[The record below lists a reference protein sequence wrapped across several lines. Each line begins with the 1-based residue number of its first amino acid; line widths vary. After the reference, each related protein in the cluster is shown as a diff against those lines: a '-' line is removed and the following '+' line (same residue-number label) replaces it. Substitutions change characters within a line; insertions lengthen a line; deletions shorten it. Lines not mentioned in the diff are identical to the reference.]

1 MFSTLAWA
9 WQKELPSPTHKF
21 LLVALADMADEEH
34 SCFPGQ
40 ERIARM
46 IGTSVST
53 VRRTLKDLEAWG
65 LITRQRRQRDDGYR
79 TSDRYYLQVKE
90 TSPVNL
96 TGNSS
101 PVKEG
106 TSPVKS
112 GTSPVTSEQAESP
125 EESSVLK
132 HQEPRA
138 LKTTAPDIF
147 LVTDQMRAYAALM
160 APSVE
165 LVTETEMFLG
175 YHRSNGSRF
184 SNWYAA
190 WQKWV
195 VKAHTWN
202 VEKGWKPPVRIER
215 VF

>member
-40 ERIARM
+40 ERIAQM

-53 VRRTLKDLEAWG
+53 VRRTLKDLEEWG
-65 LITRQRRQRDDGYR
+65 LITRERRRRDDGYR
-79 TSDRYYLQVKE
+79 TSDRYFLQVAG
-90 TSPVNL
+90 TSPVKL

-101 PVKEG
+101 PVKEA
-106 TSPVKS
+106 TSPVKYDS
-112 GTSPVTSEQAESP
+112 SPVTSEQAESP
-125 EESSVLK
+125 EESPVLNN
-132 HQEPRA
+132 QQPRTI
-138 LKTTAPDIF
+138 KTTAPDDFQI
-147 LVTDQMRAYAALM
+147 TDRMRAYAALM
-160 APSVE
+160 AHSVE
-165 LVTETEMFLG
+165 LIAETEMFLG
-175 YHRSNGSRF
+175 FHRSNGSRF
-184 SNWYAA
+184 ANWYAA

-202 VEKGWKPPVRIER
+202 VAAGWKPREVVER
-215 VF
+215 VR